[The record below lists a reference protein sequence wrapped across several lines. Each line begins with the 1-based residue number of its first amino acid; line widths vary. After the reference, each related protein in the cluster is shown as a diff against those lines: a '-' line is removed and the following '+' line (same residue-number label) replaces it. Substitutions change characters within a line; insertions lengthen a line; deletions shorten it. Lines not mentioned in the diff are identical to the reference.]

1 MCVKLLR
8 SCPTLCDPWTIAHQA
23 PLSTGFSRQAYWNGQ
38 TFPSPRDLPDPGI
51 EPESSVLVG
60 GFFTIESPGKP
71 DIEYYVGM
79 CVSAKSLQSDSLQPY
94 EL

>member
-1 MCVKLLR
+1 MSVE
-8 SCPTLCDPWTIAHQA
+8 
-23 PLSTGFSRQAYWNGQ
+23 FSRQVYRNE
-38 TFPSPRDLPDPGI
+38 LPCPPPGDFSDPGI
-51 EPESSVLVG
+51 KPVSPLSPGLTG

>member
-1 MCVKLLR
+1 M
-8 SCPTLCDPWTIAHQA
+8 P
-23 PLSTGFSRQAYWNGQ
+23 
-38 TFPSPRDLPDPGI
+38 FPSPRDLPDPGI